1 MHGGDHGYGP
11 PPPNQ
16 QHHPVSSLVSDR
28 DWSRTARKSP
38 DRYTPIMNHGQTMAT
53 VSPLLHHRSPLHY
66 HHHKSEPD
74 WRRVL

>member
-16 QHHPVSSLVSDR
+16 QHHPVSLLVSDR
-28 DWSRTARKSP
+28 AQIS

-53 VSPLLHHRSPLHY
+53 VSHLLHHRSPLHY